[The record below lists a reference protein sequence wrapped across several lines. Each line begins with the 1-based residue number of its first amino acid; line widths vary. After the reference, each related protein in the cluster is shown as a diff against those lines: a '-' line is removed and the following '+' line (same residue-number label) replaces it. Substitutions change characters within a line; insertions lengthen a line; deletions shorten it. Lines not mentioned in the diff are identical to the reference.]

1 MYIYIHLFSETLQFE
16 IYIKYSYSM
25 YKRNTDSKVK
35 HNANNLVENYVNSIN
50 LHPFSVRINL
60 L

>member
-1 MYIYIHLFSETLQFE
+1 MHLFSETLQFE
-16 IYIKYSYSM
+16 IYIKYPYSM

>member
-1 MYIYIHLFSETLQFE
+1 MYTCFQKRCNLK
-16 IYIKYSYSM
+16 IYIKYPYSM

-35 HNANNLVENYVNSIN
+35 HNANNLVENDVNSIN